1 MARQWH
7 VAREN
12 MKALQGEGK
21 KGGSVAVNADSIKK
35 VKVEDG
41 TNSLRKKTGW
51 TFFPSASLEASL
63 GSSGGGAGR
72 SWSFLPGEASDLGKG
87 ELGKNEL
94 GKGLGNGSSMELSSS
109 ILRPEPGQLLG
120 EVRER
125 FIEGLVSQVNLLCN
139 ECFVNRKLL
148 FVFTG
153 RTCLISYDRF
163 ARRPLAE
170 CTR

>member
-21 KGGSVAVNADSIKK
+21 KVGSVAVNADGIKK

-72 SWSFLPGEASDLGKG
+72 SWSFLPGEDGELGKG
-87 ELGKNEL
+87 ELGKGM
-94 GKGLGNGSSMELSSS
+94 GKGSSMELSSS

-120 EVRER
+120 EVR
-125 FIEGLVSQVNLLCN
+125 GS
-139 ECFVNRKLL
+139 
-148 FVFTG
+148 
-153 RTCLISYDRF
+153 
-163 ARRPLAE
+163 
-170 CTR
+170 

>member
-21 KGGSVAVNADSIKK
+21 KGGSVAVNADGIKK

-72 SWSFLPGEASDLGKG
+72 SWSFLPGEDGDLGKG
-87 ELGKNEL
+87 ELAKGMGK
-94 GKGLGNGSSMELSSS
+94 GSSMELSSS

-125 FIEGLVSQVNLLCN
+125 FLRGE
-139 ECFVNRKLL
+139 
-148 FVFTG
+148 
-153 RTCLISYDRF
+153 
-163 ARRPLAE
+163 
-170 CTR
+170 

>member
-21 KGGSVAVNADSIKK
+21 KVGSVAVSSDGIKK

-63 GSSGGGAGR
+63 GSGGGGAGR
-72 SWSFLPGEASDLGKG
+72 SWSFLPGEGGDLGKG
-87 ELGKNEL
+87 ELGKGL
-94 GKGLGNGSSMELSSS
+94 GKGSSMELSSS

-120 EVRER
+120 EVRW
-125 FIEGLVSQVNLLCN
+125 S
-139 ECFVNRKLL
+139 
-148 FVFTG
+148 
-153 RTCLISYDRF
+153 
-163 ARRPLAE
+163 
-170 CTR
+170 

>member
-21 KGGSVAVNADSIKK
+21 KGGSVAVNADGIKK

-72 SWSFLPGEASDLGKG
+72 SWSFLPGEDGDLGKG
-87 ELGKNEL
+87 ELGKGEL
-94 GKGLGNGSSMELSSS
+94 GKGMGKGSSMELSSS

-120 EVRER
+120 EVK
-125 FIEGLVSQVNLLCN
+125 GS
-139 ECFVNRKLL
+139 
-148 FVFTG
+148 
-153 RTCLISYDRF
+153 
-163 ARRPLAE
+163 
-170 CTR
+170 

>member
-1 MARQWH
+1 
-7 VAREN
+7 
-12 MKALQGEGK
+12 MKALQGDGK
-21 KGGSVAVNADSIKK
+21 KVGSVAVNSDGIKK

-72 SWSFLPGEASDLGKG
+72 SWSFLPGEAGDLGKG
-87 ELGKNEL
+87 ELGKGKLGKGELGKGEL

-120 EVRER
+120 EVREM
-125 FIEGLVSQVNLLCN
+125 FIEGLVL
-139 ECFVNRKLL
+139 
-148 FVFTG
+148 
-153 RTCLISYDRF
+153 
-163 ARRPLAE
+163 
-170 CTR
+170 

>member
-21 KGGSVAVNADSIKK
+21 KVGSVAVNADGIKK

-63 GSSGGGAGR
+63 GSGGGGAGR
-72 SWSFLPGEASDLGKG
+72 SWSFLPGEDADLGKG
-87 ELGKNEL
+87 GEV

-120 EVRER
+120 EVK
-125 FIEGLVSQVNLLCN
+125 GS
-139 ECFVNRKLL
+139 
-148 FVFTG
+148 
-153 RTCLISYDRF
+153 
-163 ARRPLAE
+163 
-170 CTR
+170 

>member
-21 KGGSVAVNADSIKK
+21 KVGSVAVNSDGIKK
-35 VKVEDG
+35 VKVEDR

-72 SWSFLPGEASDLGKG
+72 SWSFLPGEGGDLGKG
-87 ELGKNEL
+87 ELGKGEL
-94 GKGLGNGSSMELSSS
+94 GKGMGKGSSMELSSS

-120 EVRER
+120 EVR
-125 FIEGLVSQVNLLCN
+125 GS
-139 ECFVNRKLL
+139 
-148 FVFTG
+148 
-153 RTCLISYDRF
+153 
-163 ARRPLAE
+163 
-170 CTR
+170 

>member
-21 KGGSVAVNADSIKK
+21 KGGSVAVNADGIKK

-72 SWSFLPGEASDLGKG
+72 SWSFLPGEDGELGKG
-87 ELGKNEL
+87 ELGKGEL
-94 GKGLGNGSSMELSSS
+94 GKGGEVGKGLGKGSSMELSSS

-120 EVRER
+120 EVRW
-125 FIEGLVSQVNLLCN
+125 S
-139 ECFVNRKLL
+139 
-148 FVFTG
+148 
-153 RTCLISYDRF
+153 
-163 ARRPLAE
+163 
-170 CTR
+170 

>member
-21 KGGSVAVNADSIKK
+21 KVGSVAVNADGIKK

-72 SWSFLPGEASDLGKG
+72 SWSFLPGEDGELSKGELGKG
-87 ELGKNEL
+87 ELGKGM
-94 GKGLGNGSSMELSSS
+94 GKGSSMELSSS

-120 EVRER
+120 EVR
-125 FIEGLVSQVNLLCN
+125 GSLKDLSH
-139 ECFVNRKLL
+139 K
-148 FVFTG
+148 
-153 RTCLISYDRF
+153 
-163 ARRPLAE
+163 
-170 CTR
+170 

>member
-1 MARQWH
+1 
-7 VAREN
+7 

-21 KGGSVAVNADSIKK
+21 KTGSVAVNADGIKK

-72 SWSFLPGEASDLGKG
+72 SWSFLPGEAGDLGKG
-87 ELGKNEL
+87 ELGKGDLGKKGEL
-94 GKGLGNGSSMELSSS
+94 GKGLGKGSSMELSSS

-125 FIEGLVSQVNLLCN
+125 FIEGLVSQVNLLWN
-139 ECFVNRKLL
+139 
-148 FVFTG
+148 
-153 RTCLISYDRF
+153 
-163 ARRPLAE
+163 
-170 CTR
+170 

>member
-21 KGGSVAVNADSIKK
+21 KVGSVAVYSDGIKK

-72 SWSFLPGEASDLGKG
+72 GATRFNPECSCDV
-87 ELGKNEL
+87 
-94 GKGLGNGSSMELSSS
+94 
-109 ILRPEPGQLLG
+109 LRPYT
-120 EVRER
+120 VYRSR
-125 FIEGLVSQVNLLCN
+125 V
-139 ECFVNRKLL
+139 
-148 FVFTG
+148 
-153 RTCLISYDRF
+153 CL
-163 ARRPLAE
+163 AL
-170 CTR
+170 

>member
-12 MKALQGEGK
+12 MKALQGDGK
-21 KGGSVAVNADSIKK
+21 KVGSVAVNSDGIKK

-72 SWSFLPGEASDLGKG
+72 SWSFLPGEGGDLGKG
-87 ELGKNEL
+87 ELGKGEL

-120 EVRER
+120 EVRW
-125 FIEGLVSQVNLLCN
+125 S
-139 ECFVNRKLL
+139 
-148 FVFTG
+148 
-153 RTCLISYDRF
+153 
-163 ARRPLAE
+163 
-170 CTR
+170 

>member
-21 KGGSVAVNADSIKK
+21 KVGSVAVNADGIKK

-72 SWSFLPGEASDLGKG
+72 SWSFLPGEGGDLGKGDLGKG
-87 ELGKNEL
+87 ELGKGL
-94 GKGLGNGSSMELSSS
+94 GKGSSMELSSS

-120 EVRER
+120 EVR
-125 FIEGLVSQVNLLCN
+125 GS
-139 ECFVNRKLL
+139 
-148 FVFTG
+148 
-153 RTCLISYDRF
+153 
-163 ARRPLAE
+163 
-170 CTR
+170 

>member
-21 KGGSVAVNADSIKK
+21 KGGSVAVNADGIKK

-72 SWSFLPGEASDLGKG
+72 SWSFLPGEGGELGKG
-87 ELGKNEL
+87 ELGKGM
-94 GKGLGNGSSMELSSS
+94 GKGSSMELSSS

-120 EVRER
+120 EVR
-125 FIEGLVSQVNLLCN
+125 GS
-139 ECFVNRKLL
+139 
-148 FVFTG
+148 
-153 RTCLISYDRF
+153 
-163 ARRPLAE
+163 
-170 CTR
+170 

>member
-1 MARQWH
+1 
-7 VAREN
+7 

-21 KGGSVAVNADSIKK
+21 KVGSVAVNSDGIKK

-72 SWSFLPGEASDLGKG
+72 SWSFLPGEGGELGKG
-87 ELGKNEL
+87 ELGKGEL
-94 GKGLGNGSSMELSSS
+94 GKVMGKGSSMELSSS

-120 EVRER
+120 EVRW
-125 FIEGLVSQVNLLCN
+125 S
-139 ECFVNRKLL
+139 
-148 FVFTG
+148 
-153 RTCLISYDRF
+153 
-163 ARRPLAE
+163 
-170 CTR
+170 

>member
-21 KGGSVAVNADSIKK
+21 KVGSVAVNADGIKK

-63 GSSGGGAGR
+63 GSGGGGAGR
-72 SWSFLPGEASDLGKG
+72 SWSFLPGEDGLLGKG
-87 ELGKNEL
+87 ELGKGEL
-94 GKGLGNGSSMELSSS
+94 GKGLGKGSSMELSSS

-120 EVRER
+120 EVR
-125 FIEGLVSQVNLLCN
+125 GS
-139 ECFVNRKLL
+139 
-148 FVFTG
+148 
-153 RTCLISYDRF
+153 
-163 ARRPLAE
+163 
-170 CTR
+170 

>member
-21 KGGSVAVNADSIKK
+21 KVGSVAVNSDGIKK

-72 SWSFLPGEASDLGKG
+72 SWSFLPGEGGDLGKRD
-87 ELGKNEL
+87 L
-94 GKGLGNGSSMELSSS
+94 GKGLGKGSSMELSSS

-120 EVRER
+120 EVR
-125 FIEGLVSQVNLLCN
+125 GS
-139 ECFVNRKLL
+139 
-148 FVFTG
+148 
-153 RTCLISYDRF
+153 
-163 ARRPLAE
+163 
-170 CTR
+170 

>member
-21 KGGSVAVNADSIKK
+21 KGGSVAINADGIKK

-72 SWSFLPGEASDLGKG
+72 SWSFLPGEGGELGKG
-87 ELGKNEL
+87 ELGKGEL
-94 GKGLGNGSSMELSSS
+94 GKGMGKGSSMELSSS

-120 EVRER
+120 EVR
-125 FIEGLVSQVNLLCN
+125 GS
-139 ECFVNRKLL
+139 
-148 FVFTG
+148 
-153 RTCLISYDRF
+153 
-163 ARRPLAE
+163 
-170 CTR
+170 

>member
-21 KGGSVAVNADSIKK
+21 KVGSVAVNSDGIKK

-63 GSSGGGAGR
+63 GSGGGGAGR
-72 SWSFLPGEASDLGKG
+72 SWSFLPGEAGDLGKG
-87 ELGKNEL
+87 ELGKGEL
-94 GKGLGNGSSMELSSS
+94 GKGMGKGSSMELSSS

-120 EVRER
+120 EVR
-125 FIEGLVSQVNLLCN
+125 GS
-139 ECFVNRKLL
+139 
-148 FVFTG
+148 
-153 RTCLISYDRF
+153 
-163 ARRPLAE
+163 
-170 CTR
+170 

>member
-21 KGGSVAVNADSIKK
+21 KVGSVAVNSDGIKK

-63 GSSGGGAGR
+63 GSGGGGAGR
-72 SWSFLPGEASDLGKG
+72 SWSFLPGEAGDLGKG
-87 ELGKNEL
+87 ELGKGEL
-94 GKGLGNGSSMELSSS
+94 GKGLGKGSSMELSSS

-120 EVRER
+120 EVR
-125 FIEGLVSQVNLLCN
+125 GS
-139 ECFVNRKLL
+139 
-148 FVFTG
+148 
-153 RTCLISYDRF
+153 
-163 ARRPLAE
+163 
-170 CTR
+170 

>member
-21 KGGSVAVNADSIKK
+21 KVGSVAVNSDGIKK

-72 SWSFLPGEASDLGKG
+72 SWSFLPGEDGELGKG
-87 ELGKNEL
+87 ELGKGEL
-94 GKGLGNGSSMELSSS
+94 GKGLGKGSSMELSSS

-120 EVRER
+120 EVR
-125 FIEGLVSQVNLLCN
+125 GS
-139 ECFVNRKLL
+139 
-148 FVFTG
+148 
-153 RTCLISYDRF
+153 
-163 ARRPLAE
+163 
-170 CTR
+170 

>member
-7 VAREN
+7 VARGN

-21 KGGSVAVNADSIKK
+21 KVGSVAVNADGIKK

-72 SWSFLPGEASDLGKG
+72 SWSFLPGEGGDLGKGDLGKG
-87 ELGKNEL
+87 ELGKGL
-94 GKGLGNGSSMELSSS
+94 GKGSSMELSSS

-120 EVRER
+120 EVR
-125 FIEGLVSQVNLLCN
+125 GS
-139 ECFVNRKLL
+139 
-148 FVFTG
+148 
-153 RTCLISYDRF
+153 
-163 ARRPLAE
+163 
-170 CTR
+170 

>member
-35 VKVEDG
+35 VKVEG

-72 SWSFLPGEASDLGKG
+72 SWSFLPGEGGDLGKG
-87 ELGKNEL
+87 ELGKGEL
-94 GKGLGNGSSMELSSS
+94 GKGMGKGSSMELSSS

-120 EVRER
+120 EVRC
-125 FIEGLVSQVNLLCN
+125 S
-139 ECFVNRKLL
+139 
-148 FVFTG
+148 
-153 RTCLISYDRF
+153 
-163 ARRPLAE
+163 
-170 CTR
+170 

>member
-21 KGGSVAVNADSIKK
+21 KVGSVAVNSDGIKK

-72 SWSFLPGEASDLGKG
+72 SWSFLPGEAGDLGKG
-87 ELGKNEL
+87 ELGKGEL
-94 GKGLGNGSSMELSSS
+94 GKGLGKGSSMELSSS

-120 EVRER
+120 EVK
-125 FIEGLVSQVNLLCN
+125 GS
-139 ECFVNRKLL
+139 
-148 FVFTG
+148 
-153 RTCLISYDRF
+153 
-163 ARRPLAE
+163 
-170 CTR
+170 

>member
-21 KGGSVAVNADSIKK
+21 KVGSVAVNADGIKK

-63 GSSGGGAGR
+63 GSGGGGAGR
-72 SWSFLPGEASDLGKG
+72 SWSFLPGEAGDLGKG
-87 ELGKNEL
+87 ELGKGDLGKKGEL
-94 GKGLGNGSSMELSSS
+94 GKGLGKGSSMELSSS

-120 EVRER
+120 EVR
-125 FIEGLVSQVNLLCN
+125 GS
-139 ECFVNRKLL
+139 
-148 FVFTG
+148 
-153 RTCLISYDRF
+153 
-163 ARRPLAE
+163 
-170 CTR
+170 

>member
-21 KGGSVAVNADSIKK
+21 KGGSVAVNADGIKK

-72 SWSFLPGEASDLGKG
+72 SWSFLPGEGGELGKG
-87 ELGKNEL
+87 ELGKGEL
-94 GKGLGNGSSMELSSS
+94 GKGMGKGSSMELSSS

-120 EVRER
+120 EVRW
-125 FIEGLVSQVNLLCN
+125 S
-139 ECFVNRKLL
+139 
-148 FVFTG
+148 
-153 RTCLISYDRF
+153 
-163 ARRPLAE
+163 
-170 CTR
+170 

>member
-1 MARQWH
+1 
-7 VAREN
+7 

-21 KGGSVAVNADSIKK
+21 KVGSVAVNADGIKK

-72 SWSFLPGEASDLGKG
+72 SWSFLPGEGGELGKGDLGKG
-87 ELGKNEL
+87 EV
-94 GKGLGNGSSMELSSS
+94 GKGMGKGSLMELSSS

-120 EVRER
+120 EVR
-125 FIEGLVSQVNLLCN
+125 GS
-139 ECFVNRKLL
+139 
-148 FVFTG
+148 
-153 RTCLISYDRF
+153 
-163 ARRPLAE
+163 
-170 CTR
+170 

>member
-21 KGGSVAVNADSIKK
+21 KVGSVAVSSDGIKK

-72 SWSFLPGEASDLGKG
+72 SWSFLPGEAGDLGKG
-87 ELGKNEL
+87 ELGKGEL
-94 GKGLGNGSSMELSSS
+94 GKGLGKGSSMELSSS

-120 EVRER
+120 EVR
-125 FIEGLVSQVNLLCN
+125 GS
-139 ECFVNRKLL
+139 
-148 FVFTG
+148 
-153 RTCLISYDRF
+153 
-163 ARRPLAE
+163 
-170 CTR
+170 

>member
-1 MARQWH
+1 
-7 VAREN
+7 

-21 KGGSVAVNADSIKK
+21 KVGSVAVNADGIRK

-41 TNSLRKKTGW
+41 TYNLRKKTGW

-72 SWSFLPGEASDLGKG
+72 SWSFLPGEGGDLGKG

-94 GKGLGNGSSMELSSS
+94 GKGLGKGSSMELSSS

-120 EVRER
+120 EVR
-125 FIEGLVSQVNLLCN
+125 GS
-139 ECFVNRKLL
+139 
-148 FVFTG
+148 
-153 RTCLISYDRF
+153 
-163 ARRPLAE
+163 
-170 CTR
+170 

>member
-21 KGGSVAVNADSIKK
+21 KGGSVAVNSDGIKK

-72 SWSFLPGEASDLGKG
+72 SWSFLPGEGGELGKG
-87 ELGKNEL
+87 ELGKGM
-94 GKGLGNGSSMELSSS
+94 GKGSSMELSSS

-120 EVRER
+120 EVR
-125 FIEGLVSQVNLLCN
+125 GS
-139 ECFVNRKLL
+139 
-148 FVFTG
+148 
-153 RTCLISYDRF
+153 
-163 ARRPLAE
+163 
-170 CTR
+170 

>member
-21 KGGSVAVNADSIKK
+21 KGGSVAVNADGIKK

-72 SWSFLPGEASDLGKG
+72 SWSFLPGEGGDLGKG
-87 ELGKNEL
+87 ELGKGEL

-120 EVRER
+120 EVRW
-125 FIEGLVSQVNLLCN
+125 S
-139 ECFVNRKLL
+139 
-148 FVFTG
+148 
-153 RTCLISYDRF
+153 
-163 ARRPLAE
+163 
-170 CTR
+170 

>member
-21 KGGSVAVNADSIKK
+21 KVGSVAVNSDGIKK

-72 SWSFLPGEASDLGKG
+72 SWSFLPGEGGDLGKG
-87 ELGKNEL
+87 ELGKGEL
-94 GKGLGNGSSMELSSS
+94 GKGLGKGSLMELSSS

-120 EVRER
+120 EVR
-125 FIEGLVSQVNLLCN
+125 GS
-139 ECFVNRKLL
+139 
-148 FVFTG
+148 
-153 RTCLISYDRF
+153 
-163 ARRPLAE
+163 
-170 CTR
+170 

>member
-21 KGGSVAVNADSIKK
+21 KVGSVAVNSDGIKK

-72 SWSFLPGEASDLGKG
+72 SWSFLPGEDGDLGKG

-94 GKGLGNGSSMELSSS
+94 GKGLGKGSSMELSSS

-120 EVRER
+120 EVRC
-125 FIEGLVSQVNLLCN
+125 S
-139 ECFVNRKLL
+139 
-148 FVFTG
+148 
-153 RTCLISYDRF
+153 
-163 ARRPLAE
+163 
-170 CTR
+170 

>member
-21 KGGSVAVNADSIKK
+21 KGGSVAVNADGIKK

-63 GSSGGGAGR
+63 GSGGGGAGR
-72 SWSFLPGEASDLGKG
+72 SWSFLPGEDGDLGKG

-94 GKGLGNGSSMELSSS
+94 GKGLGKGSSMELSSS

-120 EVRER
+120 EVRC
-125 FIEGLVSQVNLLCN
+125 S
-139 ECFVNRKLL
+139 
-148 FVFTG
+148 
-153 RTCLISYDRF
+153 
-163 ARRPLAE
+163 
-170 CTR
+170 

>member
-21 KGGSVAVNADSIKK
+21 KVGSVAVNSDGIKK

-72 SWSFLPGEASDLGKG
+72 SWSFLPKGGDLGKG

-94 GKGLGNGSSMELSSS
+94 GKGLGKGSSMELSSS

-120 EVRER
+120 EVR
-125 FIEGLVSQVNLLCN
+125 GS
-139 ECFVNRKLL
+139 
-148 FVFTG
+148 
-153 RTCLISYDRF
+153 
-163 ARRPLAE
+163 
-170 CTR
+170 